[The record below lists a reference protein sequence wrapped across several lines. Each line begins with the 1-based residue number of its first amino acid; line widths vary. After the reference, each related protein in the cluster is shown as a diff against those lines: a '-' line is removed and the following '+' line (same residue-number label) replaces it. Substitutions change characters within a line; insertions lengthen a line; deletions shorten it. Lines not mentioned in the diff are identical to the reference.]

1 MNAKKYDTG
10 EGTVPDVR
18 KLYYRVIY
26 IRPAARYDRHEIRSI
41 AQGER
46 RTFRMNRCKVTMRH
60 MDLDLLL
67 HDLNDLCFALMC
79 SDMTQEEDLK
89 HRML

>member
-1 MNAKKYDTG
+1 
-10 EGTVPDVR
+10 
-18 KLYYRVIY
+18 
-26 IRPAARYDRHEIRSI
+26 
-41 AQGER
+41 
-46 RTFRMNRCKVTMRH
+46 MNRCKVTMRH